1 MYALIF
7 SVLYFLLCKNGKRG
21 KLNGQVILVWVFKIS
36 IALSR
41 RAVLVTAVKE
51 IYIAEFGLL
60 I

>member
-1 MYALIF
+1 MY
-7 SVLYFLLCKNGKRG
+7 
-21 KLNGQVILVWVFKIS
+21 GQVILVWVFKIS